1 MLINLCYDITTFST
15 VAAIGAAFGHM
26 LLATKAYATIS
37 TSSCVDADFRS
48 IYEHG
53 LNTSVNSEMLANAW
67 TVVAIRIDGQREMA
81 MPGIKQT
88 LDGDRGFG

>member
-1 MLINLCYDITTFST
+1 MLINLCDDIATFSA

-37 TSSCVDADFRS
+37 ASSCVDADFRS

-53 LNTSVNSEMLANAW
+53 LNTPVNSEMLVNAR
-67 TVVAIRIDGQREMA
+67 TVVAGRIGGQREMA
-81 MPGIKQT
+81 MSETKQT
-88 LDGDRGFG
+88 LDEDRGFG